1 MLFQRLCPCPKLWR
15 GVDRRVSYYAA
26 YSELHQ
32 LNFLSAVAAEENP
45 TEDDDTELPPIGE
58 TVIPSTN
65 PLYPNAIVKKPPNT
79 HSKAPS
85 KAKMA
90 AAAAAAA
97 AESAADESV
106 SENDEK
112 RKKAAPLPLPSTPK
126 VLTGKNAPVS
136 YKQPLLRI
144 TLTHVRLTDY
154 TTWPH
159 D

>member
-1 MLFQRLCPCPKLWR
+1 MLFQRLCPCLKPLK
-15 GVDRRVSYYAA
+15 GVDRRVSRHTA
-26 YSELHQ
+26 YSDRIQ
-32 LNFLSAVAAEENP
+32 LNFLSTVAAEGNP
-45 TEDDDTELPPIGE
+45 TEEDDSELPPIGE

-79 HSKAPS
+79 HSKA
-85 KAKMA
+85 
-90 AAAAAAA
+90 
-97 AESAADESV
+97 ESAADESV
-106 SENDEK
+106 SENDEE

-144 TLTHVRLTDY
+144 TIAHLRLTDY

>member
-1 MLFQRLCPCPKLWR
+1 MLFQRLCPCLKPLK
-15 GVDRRVSYYAA
+15 GVDRRVSRHTA
-26 YSELHQ
+26 YSDRIQ
-32 LNFLSAVAAEENP
+32 LNFLSTVAAEENP
-45 TEDDDTELPPIGE
+45 TEEDDSELPPIGE

-79 HSKAPS
+79 HSKAPG

-112 RKKAAPLPLPSTPK
+112 RKKPAPLPLPSTPK

-136 YKQPLLRI
+136 YFPLHGLRQL
-144 TLTHVRLTDY
+144 TLAF
-154 TTWPH
+154 
-159 D
+159 